1 MKSRAAKTL
10 GLLVIVG
17 LCAGLECWQAAP
29 AQAAKADAAN
39 RQYHQAVALFGEGNY
54 DGAAQALLSIKP
66 DHQGA
71 LYSLGYLLDV
81 QGDSHQAR
89 EMLSRLVKVNQ
100 THADGWYLLGRIA
113 ERDNKLPEASEAY
126 RMAIA
131 AKPELVDAHYNLA
144 FVYRSE
150 EKEEQAARE
159 FLEVLRLKPEYA
171 EAHMNLGLV
180 YTGLSKLDEAE
191 RQYEAAINLK
201 PDMAEAHYNLGLFY
215 ELHKKDPIKAL
226 VQYRKYLE
234 LGGKDE
240 RVERIVGQAG
250 KWSRQ

>member
-1 MKSRAAKTL
+1 
-10 GLLVIVG
+10 
-17 LCAGLECWQAAP
+17 
-29 AQAAKADAAN
+29 
-39 RQYHQAVALFGEGNY
+39 
-54 DGAAQALLSIKP
+54 
-66 DHQGA
+66 
-71 LYSLGYLLDV
+71 
-81 QGDSHQAR
+81 
-89 EMLSRLVKVNQ
+89 
-100 THADGWYLLGRIA
+100 
-113 ERDNKLPEASEAY
+113 
-126 RMAIA
+126 MAIA
-131 AKPELVDAHYNLA
+131 AKPDLVDAHYNLA

-240 RVERIVGQAG
+240 RVERIVRQAG
-250 KWSRQ
+250 K